1 VSAGLVASLAR
12 PGGNITGFSI
22 LSPELD
28 LKRLEVLRELLPTA
42 QRVGV
47 LVNPANP
54 VSSVGR
60 DEYGKMFWSL
70 GIQPLLLEVSVPSEV
85 EDAVETVARQRG
97 QAMVVAGDSLFN
109 AARVALTRAA
119 MKYALPTVV
128 ADRNILKAGALVSYT
143 QSELEAIRRR
153 AAYIDKILRGAKPAD
168 LPIERPT
175 KFELLINMKTA
186 KALGITVPQSLL
198 LRADEL

>member
-1 VSAGLVASLAR
+1 LVRLNVEIIVTNGTNAAVAAKSATTTIPIVLIAGDPVSAGLVASLAR

-60 DEYGKMFWSL
+60 DEYEKMFWSL
-70 GIQPLLLEVSVPSEV
+70 GIQPIFVEVSMPSEV

-109 AARVALTRAA
+109 AARVAH
-119 MKYALPTVV
+119 
-128 ADRNILKAGALVSYT
+128 
-143 QSELEAIRRR
+143 RR
-153 AAYIDKILRGAKPAD
+153 
-168 LPIERPT
+168 
-175 KFELLINMKTA
+175 
-186 KALGITVPQSLL
+186 S
-198 LRADEL
+198 